1 VAVVSRLFPVLPN
14 PLVSSI
20 RWHGYL
26 EQVAA
31 VLSIRSILT
40 TAVTV
45 KILLFYC
52 CWVVIFIENGVAQR
66 EANPW
71 AVLLECSFRLGTI
84 PSDAHIRW
92 ISAEL
97 LKISCNGVVFQNSCL
112 VWKRKKKSLLRN
124 STTGGMNRKL
134 SSSNFHCG
142 VISRRSKKWL
152 DSCCCIIQLCRASI
166 TRRSAQSSRAIEGTA
181 INN

>member
-1 VAVVSRLFPVLPN
+1 MTYYQCGCCKSALPGSSESLSFVHPMAWMSRTGGGC
-14 PLVSSI
+14 LVDSEHMDH
-20 RWHGYL
+20 RGPG
-26 EQVAA
+26 
-31 VLSIRSILT
+31 
-40 TAVTV
+40 
-45 KILLFYC
+45 KILLFHC

-112 VWKRKKKSLLRN
+112 V
-124 STTGGMNRKL
+124 
-134 SSSNFHCG
+134 
-142 VISRRSKKWL
+142 
-152 DSCCCIIQLCRASI
+152 
-166 TRRSAQSSRAIEGTA
+166 
-181 INN
+181 